1 MGVKIFLPFVGI
13 TLNISKDTVGCKR
26 NMNRYASLDTT
37 FTTKREAKFI
47 NGLIEAIEQGD
58 QGLFTSIVVEYNQVM
73 ALDNWKTSILLK
85 IKRGIDEEP
94 GVL

>member
-1 MGVKIFLPFVGI
+1 M
-13 TLNISKDTVGCKR
+13 T
-26 NMNRYASLDTT
+26 RYASLDTT

-47 NGLIEAIEQGD
+47 HGLIEALEQAD
-58 QGLFTSIVVEYNQVM
+58 QTIFTGIVVEYNQVM

-85 IKRGIDEEP
+85 IKRGIDDEP